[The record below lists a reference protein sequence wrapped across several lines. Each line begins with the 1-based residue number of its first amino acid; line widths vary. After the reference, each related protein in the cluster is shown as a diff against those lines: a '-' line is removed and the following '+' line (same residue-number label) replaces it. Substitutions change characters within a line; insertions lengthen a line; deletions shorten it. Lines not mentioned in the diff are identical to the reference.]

1 MAPTFNRFRQLPP
14 EIRNYIWRD
23 ALPEVGPSVFYYM
36 RGFWQPRQLTESD
49 EGFLPGN
56 DNMEL
61 AFRHDLFDHAKFD
74 LPLFF
79 ACREARSIG
88 LHWLSLQVS
97 TSLRIPSFLTSLILT
112 ILQHIRIRCIDGQIV
127 FVRAFDPRRD
137 ILYIP
142 DDAWR
147 DFCIEAS
154 DRLAEP
160 DMRDMSATLESQIA
174 RIAVSEELFCR
185 GDITWL
191 TEAISWH
198 DNLQDVSVVVGRQ
211 PDQGQVRWEFW
222 SMQGMEYVWSDEI
235 DHWVIEDEE
244 EVSNMMD
251 LQILRTDEECD
262 NAAGGVIRREM
273 SLRRIEGVMEGPL
286 HQDVVDMD
294 VPAPVI
300 RPVCAVKEA

>member
-1 MAPTFNRFRQLPP
+1 MASTFNRFRQLAP
-14 EIRNYIWRD
+14 ELRNYIWRD
-23 ALPEVGPSVFYYM
+23 ALPELGPSVFYYE

-49 EGFLPGN
+49 EGFLPGHN
-56 DNMEL
+56 NMEL
-61 AFRHDLFDHAKFD
+61 AFRHDLLDHVKFD

-79 ACREARSIG
+79 ACREARSIA
-88 LHWLSLQVS
+88 LHWL
-97 TSLRIPSFLTSLILT
+97 RR
-112 ILQHIRIRCIDGQIV
+112 QHIHIRCIDGQIV
-127 FVRAFDPRRD
+127 FVRAFDPRHD

-142 DDAWR
+142 NDAWR

-160 DMRDMSATLESQIA
+160 DMRDMSATLESQIK

-191 TEAISWH
+191 TEAMSWH
-198 DNLQDVSVVVGRQ
+198 DHLQDVSVVVGRQ
-211 PDQGQVRWEFW
+211 PDQGQGRWEFW
-222 SMQGMEYVWSDEI
+222 SMQGMEYVWCDEI

-244 EVSNMMD
+244 EVSNMVV
-251 LQILRTDEECD
+251 LQSLRTDEECD
-262 NAAGGVIRREM
+262 NVAGGVMRREM

-286 HQDVVDMD
+286 RYDVVDMD

-300 RPVCAVKEA
+300 RPVCAVKET